1 MKMRIRKRAFSAIA
15 AICIACVSGAAGAEE
30 AVDEYP
36 FGLALLPVRGLE
48 APGPDSG
55 VWMFRL
61 NLLAGC
67 NRTMSGVDIGTV
79 GNWTTEDVGGIALA
93 AGYNVCGWDSAGL
106 QLACVNFT
114 EREHVGVQVGLGNM
128 TWGIGGFQLGV
139 VNATGEG
146 NGLQIGVVNLAESFS
161 GVQLGLLNMNLA
173 SELPMMPIVNAW
185 F

>member
-1 MKMRIRKRAFSAIA
+1 MRSEKRAFSAIA
-15 AICIACVSGAAGAEE
+15 AVCMACATVTAGAEE

-36 FGLALLPVRGLE
+36 FGLSLLPVRYLG

-55 VWMFRL
+55 VWLFRL

-67 NRTMSGVDIGTV
+67 NRTMSGVDFGTV
-79 GNWTTEDVGGIALA
+79 GNWTTEDAGGIALA

-114 EREHVGVQVGLGNM
+114 EREHDGVQVGLGNM
-128 TWGIGGFQLGV
+128 TWGIGGLQLGV

-146 NGLQIGVVNLAESFS
+146 SGLQIGVVNLAESFF
-161 GVQLGLLNMNLA
+161 GFQLGLWNMNLA
-173 SELPMMPIVNAW
+173 SGVPMMPILNAR